1 LFTEVTARTEFQD
14 ELGNV
19 LDPGLSLDDGE
30 NLSVLV
36 HIPVLYRGG
45 PGSTQAN
52 GVESQRLAGFGV
64 CDQLVYD
71 VLGGN
76 PVKGSLGLEDAGIVD
91 VEVDDFDGSDRKAF
105 SYKD

>member
-1 LFTEVTARTEFQD
+1 MGKVL
-14 ELGNV
+14 

-36 HIPVLYRGG
+36 HIPVLNRGG
-45 PGSTQAN
+45 PGSTQADRI
-52 GVESQRLAGFGV
+52 ESQRLAGFGV

-71 VLGGN
+71 VLGGD

-91 VEVDDFDGSDRKAF
+91 IEMDDFDRSDRKTF